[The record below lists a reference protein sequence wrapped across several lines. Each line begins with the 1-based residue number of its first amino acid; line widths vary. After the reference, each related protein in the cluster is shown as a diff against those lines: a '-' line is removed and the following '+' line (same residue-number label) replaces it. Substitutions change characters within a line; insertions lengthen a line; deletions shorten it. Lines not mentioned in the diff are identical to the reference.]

1 MRDSIEPRDSFIAAA
16 NDNAF
21 VPQSCTSAD
30 RVMWIT
36 TDRLF
41 YAGLLGSRSMHT
53 QGAIIAYV
61 AIDGRLS
68 VRLEGGE
75 WQSTEVAIVQPYVP
89 YEIACEGRNVLN
101 VLIEP
106 ETVDMGKLPALLR
119 RCGAVHAP
127 EFAAHVR
134 DVHRRLASQGGAPDL
149 RPSDFDPA
157 FFGEP
162 LPTRP
167 LDRRIATALETIRN
181 DPSGAVPSDECASRV
196 NLSFSRFRHLFKE
209 EVGIPIRNVRAWKRA
224 RSLLHYVHTGSS
236 LVHVA
241 LDIGYPDS
249 THFSHSIR
257 QAYGLKPKDIIAGS
271 RKLRIIAQA
280 PAL

>member
-1 MRDSIEPRDSFIAAA
+1 MAST
-16 NDNAF
+16 DNSL
-21 VPQSCTSAD
+21 VPLRCTSAD

-36 TDRLF
+36 PDRVF
-41 YAGLLGSRSMHT
+41 YAGLLGAPCVRSH
-53 QGAIIAYV
+53 GAIIAYV
-61 AIDGRLS
+61 AIDGRLR
-68 VRLEGGE
+68 VRLNGAE
-75 WQSTEVAIVQPYVP
+75 WQSTEVAIIQPYVP

-106 ETVDMGKLPALLR
+106 ETVDMGQLPTLLR

-127 EFAAHVR
+127 EFASHVR
-134 DVHRRLASQGGAPDL
+134 NMHRRLASSGGALDL
-149 RPSDFDPA
+149 CPSDFDPT

-162 LPTRP
+162 LPSRSI
-167 LDRRIATALETIRN
+167 DRRIAMVLESIRN
-181 DPSGAVPSDECASRV
+181 NPTGTGAAADYASLV
-196 NLSFSRFRHLFKE
+196 NLSFSRFLHLFKKE
-209 EVGIPIRNVRAWKRA
+209 MGTPFRNVRTWKRA
-224 RSLLHYVHTGSS
+224 RSLLHYVHTSGN

-257 QAYGLKPKDIIAGS
+257 HVYGLKPRDIIAGS
-271 RKLRIIAQA
+271 RKLRIIAHA